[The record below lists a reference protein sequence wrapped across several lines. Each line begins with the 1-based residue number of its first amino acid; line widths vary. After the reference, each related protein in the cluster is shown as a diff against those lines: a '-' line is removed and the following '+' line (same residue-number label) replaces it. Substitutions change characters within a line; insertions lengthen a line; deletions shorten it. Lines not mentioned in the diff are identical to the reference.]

1 MFHKISI
8 TFLLISFV
16 KVSMLYAGND
26 TIQNNDS
33 TKVISISVW
42 PQVPLI
48 EKAPFGRYLN
58 FDMVLKNTSSHAID
72 VSAIELSVVDRKGKL
87 VVRKSLNQNGKVPSI
102 GLIGNTCVQ
111 PGESLNIF
119 NPFYDFAP
127 DLPIC
132 SLKYEFFFN
141 YADTKEERVHNQTR
155 LPIDFDG
162 SVIKMIAPQ
171 LYQAKTFLYLP
182 LKGKLIVWDGHD
194 FYAHHRRF
202 PVGLPK
208 QQARGIIANS
218 NRYAYDFI
226 SIDQQGRMY
235 KNSPFQKT
243 NWFVFGKP
251 VYAPGSGRVIES
263 QNNVPDNWYKG
274 RIVQS
279 PDLPGGMDPLG
290 MGNYVVINHGNGEFS
305 VILHME
311 KGTVRFR
318 SGDMVKAG
326 QQIGNV
332 GFSGDAIYP
341 HVHYTVMNG
350 PKEQVS
356 EGIPSYFH
364 LYYLYNGAKV
374 MQVKRGRIDSGDI
387 VSSEFK

>member
-16 KVSMLYAGND
+16 KVSMLYAGNN

-48 EKAPFGRYLN
+48 EKDPFGRYLN
-58 FDMVLKNTSSHAID
+58 FDMVLKNTISHAID
-72 VSAIELSVVDRKGKL
+72 ISAIELSVIDRKGKL
-87 VVRKSLNQNGKVPSI
+87 VVRKSLNQNGQVPSI
-102 GLIGNTCVQ
+102 GLIGNTGMR

-127 DLPIC
+127 DLLIC
-132 SLKYEFFFN
+132 RLKYEFFFN
-141 YADTKEERVHNQTR
+141 YADTKEEQVHNQTR

-162 SVIKMIAPQ
+162 SVIKMITPRV
-171 LYQAKTFLYLP
+171 YQAKTFLYLP

-218 NRYAYDFI
+218 NRYAYDFN

-263 QNNVPDNWYKG
+263 QNNVPDNSYKG

-279 PDLPGGMDPLG
+279 PDLAGGMDSLG

-341 HVHYTVMNG
+341 HVHYTLMNG
-350 PKEQVS
+350 PKEQVN

-364 LYYLYNGAKV
+364 LYYLYYGSKV
-374 MQVKRGRIDSGDI
+374 MQIKRGRIDSGDV
-387 VSSEFK
+387 VSSEF